1 MYVVNQTRRTFLGV
15 DIKRAGGFRS
25 RLIGLYRHREL
36 SLGDGV
42 WLVPCRGVQTV
53 GMRTAI
59 DVVFLSAERRVVRIY
74 HNLTPGRV
82 ILWVWGAYSALEVPA
97 GAVRSSE
104 TRVGDVLEFAD
115 ELPDGFTAAPSN
127 LESAAPSRAPA

>member
-1 MYVVNQTRRTFLGV
+1 MFVVNQIRRTFLGV

-25 RLIGLYRHREL
+25 RLVGLYRHRDL

-59 DVVFLSAERRVVRIY
+59 DVVFLNAQRRVVRIY
-74 HNLTPGRV
+74 HNLVPGRV
-82 ILWVWGAYSALEVPA
+82 ILWVPRAHSALEVPT

-104 TRVGDVLEFAD
+104 TRVGDILDFAD
-115 ELPDGFTAAPSN
+115 ELPDGFPGAPSKREN
-127 LESAAPSRAPA
+127 AVPSRTPA